1 MRKIISADYLVKH
14 NYKGYV
20 ILKLKGIGKY
30 NYFYAIYHNKI
41 LTSYTSTL
49 TKAKALIDGWNND
62 DQDN

>member
-20 ILKLKGIGKY
+20 ILKRKSFFDHKEY
-30 NYFYAIYHNKI
+30 YAIYYHKI
-41 LTSYTSTL
+41 LKGCVSSLKMAKL
-49 TKAKALIDGWNND
+49 TIDGWNND

>member
-14 NYKGYV
+14 DYKGYV
-20 ILKLKGIGKY
+20 ILKLKNIGKY

-41 LTSYTSTL
+41 LKVCTSTL
-49 TKAKALIDGWNND
+49 TKAKSLIDGWNND